1 MRGRGGLLAVALAAA
16 SAATAQTP
24 PPPPMS
30 NAAEQTR
37 AALAGAA
44 GPRKIVIV
52 GDSTAAE
59 YGPERYPQL
68 GWGQVLHCRLDG
80 ELRVLNVARGG
91 RSTKSFIAEG
101 FFSDM
106 LKQVTPGDT
115 VLIQFGH
122 NDSAEGR
129 PERYTDP
136 RGDFRENLR
145 AYVAA
150 VRAKSAVPVLITPVA
165 RRNWSGGRLQVSE
178 GPYGE
183 AVRAVAAATRTP
195 LIDLAASSRALIQR
209 LGEEPSKR
217 YFLHYTAA
225 DGIARYPQGVTDN
238 THFSEIGA
246 RAVAALVADGLKAA
260 DVPDSKHVRPGPEA
274 SAPQPVLGGPGC
286 A

>member
-1 MRGRGGLLAVALAAA
+1 MLRGAVSIALLAAA
-16 SAATAQTP
+16 SSAAAQTP

-37 AALAGAA
+37 AALAQAS
-44 GPRKIVIV
+44 GPRKIVVV

-68 GWGQVLHCRLDG
+68 GWGQVLKCRLDG
-80 ELRVLNVARGG
+80 GVGVLNVARGG

-106 LKQVTPGDT
+106 LKQVNPGDT

-136 RGDFRENLR
+136 NGDFRENLR
-145 AYVAA
+145 AYVAV
-150 VRAKSAVPVLITPVA
+150 VRAKSAVPVLLTPVA

-178 GPYGE
+178 GPYAE
-183 AVRAVAAATRTP
+183 AVRVVAAETRTP
-195 LIDLAASSRALIQR
+195 LIDLAETSRAMIAG

-217 YFLHYTAA
+217 YFLHYTPA
-225 DGIARYPQGVTDN
+225 DRIARFPQGVTDN

-246 RAVAALVADGLKAA
+246 RAVAALVADGLKGTG
-260 DVPDSKHVRPGPEA
+260 VPVARHVRPGAEA
-274 SAPQPVLGGPGC
+274 AAPQPVLGGPSC
-286 A
+286 P